1 MVRLKWLGHAAWQL
15 EVDGKN
21 VLIDPFITNNPAAPV
36 KLDELG
42 KVDVVIVTHDHFD
55 HVGDAFEICR
65 RNDALFVALYELKV
79 KAEQNGVKRTMG
91 ANIGGTFTADGLRL
105 TFVPAVHTG
114 NPSGVVIHGSD
125 ATVYHAG
132 DTGLFG
138 DMKLIGQLYK
148 PDVALLPI
156 GSLFTMGPQ
165 EAAVAAALIK
175 PKVVIPMHYNTF
187 DAIRQDPK
195 QYERL
200 VRAKA
205 KGVKVVV
212 LNPGESFEY
221 RRKGAK
227 KA

>member
-1 MVRLKWLGHAAWQL
+1 MAKLRWLGHAAWHI
-15 EVDGKN
+15 EVDGKS

-36 KLDELG
+36 KVDELG
-42 KVDVVIVTHDHFD
+42 KVDYVIVTHEHFD
-55 HVGDAFEICR
+55 HLGDAFEICKK
-65 RNDALFVALYELKV
+65 NDALFVALYELAV
-79 KAEQNGVKRTMG
+79 KAEQNGVKRTLG
-91 ANIGGTFTADGLRL
+91 ANMGGTFTADGLSL
-105 TFVPAVHTG
+105 TFVPALHTG

-125 ATVYHAG
+125 ATIYHAG
-132 DTGLFG
+132 DTALFS

-165 EAAVAAALIK
+165 EAAVAVSLIK

-187 DAIRQDPK
+187 DAIKQDPK
-195 QYERL
+195 QFEKL

-212 LNPGESFEY
+212 LDPGESYEFA
-221 RRKGAK
+221 RKEK
-227 KA
+227 KKG

>member
-1 MVRLKWLGHAAWQL
+1 MAKLRWLGHAAWHI
-15 EVDGKN
+15 EVDGKS

-42 KVDVVIVTHDHFD
+42 KVDFVIVTHEHFD
-55 HVGDAFEICR
+55 HLGDAFEICK

-79 KAEQNGVKRTMG
+79 RAEQDGVKRTMG

-125 ATVYHAG
+125 ATIYHAG
-132 DTGLFG
+132 DTALFG
-138 DMKLIGQLYK
+138 DMRLIGQLYR

-165 EAAVAAALIK
+165 EAAVAASLVK

-195 QYERL
+195 QFERL

-212 LNPGESFEY
+212 LNPGESYEY
-221 RRKGAK
+221 SRKGK
-227 KA
+227 RKG